1 MTGHVK
7 DLPSGRRTKRRLAR
21 TGVALVALCSLAA
34 GCGFSWAEDMGVAWD
49 TPVDRKAETQGN
61 GAWLSG
67 DTLVHSRFD
76 AVRGYDASS
85 GERRWEYAP
94 PGRSA
99 VCTAA
104 ADTDASVLVL
114 TRDGDGASASAKGK
128 PCATAVA
135 IDMKNGREL
144 WQAPHSGTDPG
155 FHRFRPSVVSAD
167 GGIAVFLKKDDL
179 HAVDVRTGKSRWKA
193 ALPKGCLPGR
203 AAVAE
208 RQVAALL
215 ACGGTDNPWGDKV
228 PRDAELHVAAF
239 APATGALLWSAPLG
253 GRTAIPWD
261 ARADFVSADPV
272 VVAASDSGD
281 SDFGAYIS
289 FGRNGR
295 PNPPID
301 FSGSYGEIGLDSRLT
316 AAVDDGRLYV
326 VPRHRVRISRFE
338 YRLTAFDLATGT
350 PVWGGTLDDDR
361 LDGDTG
367 DEFLLQDGKLTV
379 LAWSGNGARLH
390 VLDPATGDQ
399 RDVRDLPDGV
409 DLADEIFAYEDRLVV
424 ARFGAYRDPNKPFT
438 AYERL

>member
-1 MTGHVK
+1 MTTQVN
-7 DLPSGRRTKRRLAR
+7 DVRSGRRIGRPLVR
-21 TGVALVALCSLAA
+21 TAAALVALCSLTA

-49 TPVDRKAETQGN
+49 TPVDRKGETQGN

-85 GERRWEYAP
+85 GARRWEYVP

-99 VCTAA
+99 VCHAA
-104 ADTDASVLVL
+104 ADTDGSVLIL
-114 TRDGDGASASAKGK
+114 TRDADGASALAKGE

-144 WQAPHSGTDPG
+144 WQAPDAATDRG
-155 FHRFRPSVVSAD
+155 LDRFRPSSVSAG
-167 GGIAVFLKKDDL
+167 GGIAVLVKKDGL

-193 ALPKGCLPGR
+193 ALPQGCVPGR
-203 AAVAE
+203 TAVAE

-215 ACGGTDNPWGDKV
+215 ACGSTGTQQEDEFPEG
-228 PRDAELHVAAF
+228 AELHAAAF

-253 GRTAIPWD
+253 GRSAIRWD
-261 ARADFVSADPV
+261 TRVEFVSADPL

-281 SDFGAYIS
+281 SNSGAYVS

-301 FSGSYGEIGLDSRLT
+301 FSGSYGEIELSDRLT
-316 AAVDDGRLYV
+316 AAVDDSRLYV
-326 VPRHRVRISRFE
+326 VPNHTVRISRHE
-338 YRLTAFDLATGT
+338 YRLTAFDLATGE
-350 PVWGGTLDDDR
+350 PVWGGTRDDDR
-361 LDGDTG
+361 LDGDVG
-367 DEFLLQDGKLTV
+367 DQFLLQDGKLTV
-379 LAWSGNGARLH
+379 LAWGDHARLH

-399 RDVRDLPDGV
+399 HDVYDLPEELDG
-409 DLADEIFAYEDRLVV
+409 ADEIFGYKDRLIV
-424 ARFGAYRDPNKPFT
+424 ARYGDQAEPSRPFT
-438 AYERL
+438 AYKRL